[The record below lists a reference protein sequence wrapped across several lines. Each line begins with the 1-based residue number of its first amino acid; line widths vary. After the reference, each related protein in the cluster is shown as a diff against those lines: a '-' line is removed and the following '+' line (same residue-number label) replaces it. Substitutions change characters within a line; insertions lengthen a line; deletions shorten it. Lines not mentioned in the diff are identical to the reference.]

1 MSFGIPV
8 KELLKTKHFR
18 RNCQVIAGKKGLSNP
33 VSWVH
38 VLEIRDAVKESVN
51 GKELILTTGIGFETK
66 ETALHFMK
74 ELIGQGVAGLC
85 IETALYYPEVDQ
97 ELIELAEEHDFP
109 LIIIT
114 EISRFVDISRELNT
128 MIINHDTELFQ
139 AADQYD
145 HHLRVLEGIGSIEEA
160 VRYTAEYLD
169 VQAAFLPHKGKNYFT
184 TPGVRKLAEHT
195 MLQLSIHLENDEVYS
210 RGPIAVKALDI
221 RGRNWGHLVFCSPN
235 RDISQF
241 EMLIIKRLASKLQ
254 HDLLLQLIKKE
265 RDIHEQNEWLRQWL
279 QGNLAEEEV
288 KKRMKEHHYL
298 QQFSGYLV
306 CAVQIPPEEK
316 RLDDFLLHTALIVR
330 GIFEEHG
337 FSLLGHMEN
346 NMISYV
352 IMIPDDS
359 DDLWTGL
366 NQALETLRHTQND
379 FVDYRHAVFSAGK
392 KVATVQD
399 LGLSYETAL
408 FGLDMPDSLQTGV
421 IIYDKLYISRMMKH
435 LESMNVLDEFVK
447 DHLGRL
453 LESGNRELLHTLRVY
468 YECNCSKQRAAEKLF
483 VVRQTL
489 YFRLQKIEEILGAG
503 FDEGEKR
510 FATEFAIR
518 GHVYTRPASGDKPG

>member
-33 VSWVH
+33 VSWIH

-66 ETALHFMK
+66 ETALHFMR

-145 HHLRVLEGIGSIEEA
+145 HHLRMLESIGSIEEA

-169 VQAAFLPHKGKNYFT
+169 LQAAFLPHKGKNYFT
-184 TPGVRKLAEHT
+184 TPGVKKMTETA
-195 MLQLSIHLENDEVYS
+195 MLKMSNHLENDEIFS
-210 RGPIAVKALDI
+210 RGTIAVKVLHI
-221 RGRNWGHLVFCSPN
+221 RDRDWGHLVFYSPS

-254 HDLLLQLIKKE
+254 HDLLLQLIKQE
-265 RDIHEQNEWLRQWL
+265 REIHEQNEWLRQWL
-279 QGNLAEEEV
+279 HGNLVEGEV
-288 KKRMKEHHYL
+288 KKRMKEQHYF
-298 QQFSGYLV
+298 QQFNGYLV
-306 CAVQIPPEEK
+306 CAVQVPLKEK
-316 RLDDFLLHTALIVR
+316 LLDDFLLHTALIVR
-330 GIFEEHG
+330 NIFEEQG
-337 FSLLGHMEN
+337 FSVLGHMEDN
-346 NMISYV
+346 IITYI

-359 DDLWTGL
+359 EDLWSGL
-366 NQALETLRHTQND
+366 NQALEALRHTQND
-379 FVDYRHAVFSAGK
+379 FIDYRHAVFSAGK

-408 FGLDMPDSLQTGV
+408 FGLDMPGSLQTGV
-421 IIYDKLYISRMMKH
+421 VFYDKLYISRMMKH
-435 LESMNVLDEFVK
+435 LESMNVLDGFVK
-447 DHLGRL
+447 DHLGPL
-453 LESGNRELLHTLRVY
+453 LEPANRELLHTLRIY

-483 VVRQTL
+483 IVRQTL
-489 YFRLQKIEEILGAG
+489 YFRLQKIKEILGAD

-510 FATEFAIR
+510 FAAEFAIH
-518 GHVYTRPASGDKPG
+518 GHVYTRPVTGDKTR